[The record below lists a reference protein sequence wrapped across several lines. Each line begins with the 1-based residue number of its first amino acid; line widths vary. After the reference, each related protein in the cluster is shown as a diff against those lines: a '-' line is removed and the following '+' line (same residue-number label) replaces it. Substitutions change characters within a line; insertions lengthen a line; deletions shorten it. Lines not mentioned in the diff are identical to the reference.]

1 MRLWR
6 CAVFVA
12 ALLPFLW
19 WAGQVAMGQA
29 GPEPGQY
36 LLLNFG
42 QCALILLLLTL
53 SLTPLMKLTRWKGF
67 ALIRRQMGL
76 WTFSYGVLH
85 LTSYL
90 LFILGL
96 DFSALGEDLQRR
108 PYIIVGFA
116 ALLMLLALAVTSNQ
130 YSMKRLG
137 KRWKFLHRLVY
148 IALILVL
155 LHFFWVVR
163 ADMTQWS
170 GYALAGVILMLLRIP
185 VIFRALGRV
194 RPRKGRAKD
203 STSRV

>member
-6 CAVFVA
+6 CSVFVA

-19 WAGQVAMGQA
+19 WAWQVAAGRA

-67 ALIRRQMGL
+67 ALIRRQLGL
-76 WTFSYGVLH
+76 WTFTYGVLH

-116 ALLMLLALAVTSNQ
+116 ALLMLLALAVTSNR

-148 IALILVL
+148 IVLGLVL

-163 ADMTQWS
+163 ADMAQWS
-170 GYALAGVILMLLRIP
+170 GYALAGAILMLLRIP
-185 VIFRALGRV
+185 VISRALGRTIL
-194 RPRKGRAKD
+194 RRGGTRRA
-203 STSRV
+203 SRAS

>member
-6 CAVFVA
+6 CAVFMA

-19 WAGQVAMGQA
+19 WAFQVAAGQA

-42 QCALILLLLTL
+42 QCALILLLVTL

-67 ALIRRQMGL
+67 AVIRRQLGL
-76 WTFSYGVLH
+76 WAFSYGVLH

-96 DFSALGEDLQRR
+96 DFAALGADLQRR
-108 PYIIVGFA
+108 PYIIVGFV
-116 ALLMLLALAVTSNQ
+116 ALLMLLALAVTSNR

-137 KRWKFLHRLVY
+137 KRWKFLHRIVY
-148 IALILVL
+148 IALALVL

-163 ADMTQWS
+163 ADMAQWS
-170 GYALAGVILMLLRIP
+170 GYALAGAVLMILRIP
-185 VIFRALGRV
+185 VISRALGRV
-194 RPRKGRAKD
+194 RPRRGSVAGTR
-203 STSRV
+203 

>member
-170 GYALAGVILMLLRIP
+170 GYALAGIVLMLLRIP
-185 VIFRALGRV
+185 VISRALGRV
-194 RPRKGRAKD
+194 RPRNGRAKG
-203 STSRV
+203 SAPRV